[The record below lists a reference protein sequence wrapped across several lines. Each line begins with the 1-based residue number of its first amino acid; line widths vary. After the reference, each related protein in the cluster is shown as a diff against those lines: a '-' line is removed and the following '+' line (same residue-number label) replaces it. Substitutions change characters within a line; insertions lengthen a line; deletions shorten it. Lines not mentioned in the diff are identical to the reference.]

1 MNKRNNLLLRQE
13 LEALSNLRLSKMLR
27 EELQRDRPDG
37 DKVRLLLQVLEA
49 REENTPPIDDRALAA
64 WERFQKDCADSSSPA
79 PKPQKKRNRWL
90 QLGAIAAVLCLVLL
104 VIPTARGNDD
114 FFFRV
119 GTWKDTVLEFFHP
132 SEVQQEYIFRT
143 DHPGLQRVYDEVSA
157 LGVTQPVVPS
167 WVPMECMLTELKIT
181 NTPSRIRVYAVLSDK
196 ENRVAI
202 TIDIFGSDTP
212 RKYETDGPNTEHIEL
227 GGIIHSVTG
236 NEGARIAFWTR
247 DNIEC
252 SLTVDYEED
261 ILDRILNSIYV
272 TEAN

>member
-13 LEALSNLRLSKMLR
+13 LEALSNLRLSEVLR

-37 DKVRLLLQVLEA
+37 DKVRLLLQVLES

-79 PKPQKKRNRWL
+79 PQPQKKRNRWL

-143 DHPGLQRVYDEVSA
+143 DHPGLQRVYDDVSA

-167 WVPMECMLTELKIT
+167 WVPPELELTKFRVSNAPTKITVYSLFTQGENQITLKI
-181 NTPSRIRVYAVLSDK
+181 NIYG
-196 ENRVAI
+196 
-202 TIDIFGSDTP
+202 IDLP
-212 RKYETDGPNTEHIEL
+212 REYETDGPDTEYIEL
-227 GGIIHSVTG
+227 SGIIHSVTG

>member
-13 LEALSNLRLSKMLR
+13 LEALSNLRLSEMLR

-104 VIPTARGNDD
+104 VIPTAKGNDD
-114 FFFRV
+114 FFVRV
-119 GTWKDTVLEFFHP
+119 GVWKDTVLEFLLP

-143 DHPGLQRVYDEVSA
+143 DHPGLQRVYDDVSA
-157 LGVTQPVVPS
+157 LGVTKPVVPS
-167 WVPMECMLTELKIT
+167 WLPLELQLSDYKIT
-181 NTPSRIRVYAVLSDK
+181 NGPTKITVYALFKDGTHKVILKLNIYGADL
-196 ENRVAI
+196 
-202 TIDIFGSDTP
+202 P
-212 RKYETDGPNTEHIEL
+212 RKYETDSPDTEHIEL

-236 NEGARIAFWTR
+236 NEGAQIAFWTR

-252 SLTVDYEED
+252 SLTVEHEED

>member
-13 LEALSNLRLSKMLR
+13 LEALSNLRLSEMLR

-114 FFFRV
+114 FFVRV
-119 GTWKDTVLEFFHP
+119 GVWKDTVLEFFLP

-143 DHPGLQRVYDEVSA
+143 SHPGLQKVYDEVSA
-157 LGVTQPVVPS
+157 LGVTKPVVPS
-167 WVPMECMLTELKIT
+167 WLPLELELTKFRVSNAPTKITVYSLFTQGGNQITLKI
-181 NTPSRIRVYAVLSDK
+181 NIYG
-196 ENRVAI
+196 
-202 TIDIFGSDTP
+202 IDLP
-212 RKYETDGPNTEHIEL
+212 REYETDDPNADKVDL
-227 GGIIHSVTG
+227 DGIIHSISI
-236 NEGARIAFWTR
+236 NDDARIAFWSR